1 MAKSARWVLW
11 CAIAACGSE
20 GAPAAPTTAEAPAEQ
35 GAAGN
40 AAPASSTAAVSPA
53 QASAPRATP
62 SMQAAAPSSSSA
74 MVPAA
79 PAASPADM
87 APPADMA
94 AAAMEPAATPATDG
108 KMPIAMD
115 ECGLD
120 TQWAGDEYCILPPPA
135 DQGFQL
141 HIGPSN
147 YDNPEP
153 EYVLQPG
160 EENVVNMSAVSGN
173 EQDVFYYYRQY
184 RMRPGSH
191 HVIVQVDG
199 RRIGGIQNL
208 ARDEPENGMIAPED
222 QGVGLELKARST
234 MNVNL
239 HYYNFTD
246 KPSIREVWVNY
257 WYKDAESVTDVSRPI
272 YSMTGVTA
280 AVAHSHVV
288 VGATCPVTGDG
299 RVLNL
304 YGHRHLNN
312 VRFSVWRTS
321 GGQRDLVF
329 DDYNAEH
336 PGFMAYNS
344 LTMNPAPDPM
354 AKILGGASGILELK
368 DGDTLDFDCEI
379 INNTDKNFRG
389 LNEAEDDEMC
399 IMIGDSV
406 SAQVAGR
413 CTPKEPMRVQ

>member
-1 MAKSARWVLW
+1 MVKSARVLW
-11 CAIAACGSE
+11 CCAIVACGSNAAEKGSAPATPDASVEPAE
-20 GAPAAPTTAEAPAEQ
+20 GVAGSAAAQSKVTAAPAQPAAQPQKSSAPAAPPAVTQ
-35 GAAGN
+35 
-40 AAPASSTAAVSPA
+40 T
-53 QASAPRATP
+53 
-62 SMQAAAPSSSSA
+62 APS
-74 MVPAA
+74 A
-79 PAASPADM
+79 PAAAMSPASN
-87 APPADMA
+87 A
-94 AAAMEPAATPATDG
+94 PATSATTGG
-108 KMPIAMD
+108 KLPIAMD

-120 TQWAGDEYCILPPPA
+120 TQFAGDEYCILPPPA
-135 DQGFQL
+135 EKGFQL

-147 YDNPEP
+147 YENPEP

-160 EENVVNMSAVSGN
+160 EENVVNMDAVSGN

-191 HVIVQVDG
+191 HVIISVDG

-208 ARDEPENGMIAPED
+208 ARDEPDNGMIAPED
-222 QGVGLELKARST
+222 QGVGLELKARTT
-234 MNVNL
+234 MNVNM
-239 HYYNFTD
+239 HYYNFSD

-257 WYKDAESVTDVSRPI
+257 WYKDPETVTDASRPI
-272 YSMTGVTA
+272 YSMTSVTA

-288 VGATCPVTGDG
+288 VGATCPVTGNG

-329 DDYNAEH
+329 DDYNSEH

-344 LTMNPAPDPM
+344 LTTNPAPDPM
-354 AKILGGASGILELK
+354 AKMLGGISGIFELK
-368 DGDTLDFDCEI
+368 QGDTLDFDCEI
-379 INNTDKNFRG
+379 INKTDKNFRG

-406 SAQVAGR
+406 GAQVAGR
-413 CTPKEPMRVQ
+413 CTAKQPVRIQ